1 MRYINVDDE
10 FVGKI
15 LAANQLA
22 SNTGLNESQEV
33 EVVEEAQTEEHVC
46 PLCESELEHPIPEE
60 NMQECVDFILGTINE
75 ALEHDGEYLEESED
89 DDDYYE
95 DEDEDLDEAECEDDD
110 KDMPKKKK
118 KKEEDKEE
126 DMGEGY
132 GGMMKKKK
140 KMKK

>member
-22 SNTGLNESQEV
+22 ESNDLNESQEV
-33 EVVEEAQTEEHVC
+33 EVVEEAVADEHVC

-75 ALEHDGEYLEESED
+75 ALEQDGEYLEESED
-89 DDDYYE
+89 D
-95 DEDEDLDEAECEDDD
+95 LDEAECEDGDEDKPKKKSDD
-110 KDMPKKKK
+110 DDDMPAFLKKKK
-118 KKEEDKEE
+118 K
-126 DMGEGY
+126 
-132 GGMMKKKK
+132 
-140 KMKK
+140 